1 MIYIKR
7 PLFFLLI
14 FSAILSILSLIFSLW
29 VYIYDYN
36 SKLAGHSSSEASV
49 GVFIETSNATCGDNL
64 CNGAETCSTCSSD
77 CGSCPVSTTGSTGGS
92 GGSGGGGGAYSSP
105 NFALSEDNFNIKIVS
120 GESETNEIIL
130 ENTGSGTIN
139 ISVSITGIENYI
151 IFNTNYISLN
161 PGERAPLRFTIN
173 APEPGI
179 YAGKILLNYQG
190 ISREVLIL
198 LNVVSEGVLFDATVT
213 VPDLYRVLRQGQRLP
228 ALIELLEVG
237 GETGVDVTMN
247 YVIKDFDGNV
257 RYTESE
263 TFYVYGAKSYS
274 KRFSTLGLEP
284 GDYVLGVELIYIG
297 GFATSTAHFK
307 ISDSLITPQTWF
319 ALGAFVV
326 ALIVCVLAV
335 IFFRHSGNKFK
346 PKVRRY

>member
-1 MIYIKR
+1 MAQIRR
-7 PLFFLLI
+7 PLFFLLV
-14 FSAILSILSLIFSLW
+14 FSGILSILSLIFSLW
-29 VYIYDYN
+29 VYVYDYN

-49 GVFIETSNATCGDNL
+49 GVYIEASNATCGDSL
-64 CNGAETCSTCSSD
+64 CNGAETCSTCSDD
-77 CGSCPVSTTGSTGGS
+77 CGSCPATTTTSGGS
-92 GGSGGGGGAYSSP
+92 SSGGGGGGAAYSVP

-120 GESETNEIIL
+120 GESETNEIVL
-130 ENTGSGTIN
+130 ENIGSGVLSIVV
-139 ISVSITGIENYI
+139 SVTGIENYVF
-151 IFNTNYISLN
+151 FNKDYIALN

-179 YAGKILLNYQG
+179 YAGKILLSYQG
-190 ISREVLIL
+190 ITKEVLVL
-198 LNVVSEGVLFDATVT
+198 LNVVSEGVLFDTTIT

-263 TFYVYGAKSYS
+263 TFYVQGAKSYS

-319 ALGAFVV
+319 ALGAVII

-335 IFFRHSGNKFK
+335 VFFRHSGNKFK
-346 PKVRRY
+346 PQSRRY